1 MNKTFVRLLMALTA
15 LLVLGNSAQ
24 AQNDQPV
31 PYQEGV
37 HYFLIEG
44 APAAPVETQ
53 ELSEVF
59 SYLCTHCNTF
69 EPYVSSWKQ
78 NKPEGVAFR
87 RVPAVFGR
95 ESWELYARGYVTA
108 EMMNVPDEAHMALM
122 DRIWKEKD
130 IMRNMDELATFYS
143 QFGVD
148 REKFI
153 STSRSFAV
161 DGKLRKD
168 QALIQTW
175 GIRGTPSLVLNGKYL
190 ITGSAAVAS
199 YDVMFDIVDYLIGLE
214 TPADQQV
221 SVAAD

>member
-1 MNKTFVRLLMALTA
+1 MNKTFVRLLMALTT

-78 NKPEGVAFR
+78 NKPEGVVFQKSAR
-87 RVPAVFGR
+87 RFWPGVLGTVCAWIR
-95 ESWELYARGYVTA
+95 DRR
-108 EMMNVPDEAHMALM
+108 NDECA
-122 DRIWKEKD
+122 
-130 IMRNMDELATFYS
+130 
-143 QFGVD
+143 
-148 REKFI
+148 
-153 STSRSFAV
+153 
-161 DGKLRKD
+161 
-168 QALIQTW
+168 
-175 GIRGTPSLVLNGKYL
+175 
-190 ITGSAAVAS
+190 
-199 YDVMFDIVDYLIGLE
+199 
-214 TPADQQV
+214 
-221 SVAAD
+221 